1 MEQWKEY
8 RLENFIHFNPTISLK
23 KGTVARKIA
32 MDNLIPHSRK
42 IYSWNI
48 EPYSGGAKFQNGDTI
63 MARITPCLENGKH
76 SYVSILDEGEIA
88 YGSTEYI
95 VMRGINGISNN
106 LFIYY
111 LSQYSKFKNA
121 AVKSMVGSSGRQ
133 RAQVDV
139 LKNLAFNLPGLTEQ
153 KRIADFLSSLD
164 DKIELNRRINDN
176 LEKQAQALFKSWF
189 VDFEPF
195 KDGEFVDSELGMIP
209 KGWRVES
216 LSSLGSIIC
225 GKTPPKSNPE
235 YYNGSIPFVKI
246 PDMHNNIFITK
257 SEDNLSEKG
266 MRYQANKTIP
276 PYSILVSC
284 IATVGLVSMN
294 TKTCQTNQQINAYI
308 PDKDFYRFYLFILL
322 KSMKEYLITL
332 GSGGTATLNV
342 NTSQFSNIKVVVPNA
357 EILVKFSGLV
367 SPIFQNIKLACD
379 ENFALSQLRDTLL
392 PRLMS
397 GELRINELNC

>member
-8 RLENFIHFNPTISLK
+8 RLEDFIHFNPTITLK

-42 IYSWNI
+42 IYSWSI

-111 LSQYSKFKNA
+111 LSHYSKFKNA

-164 DKIELNRRINDN
+164 DKIELNRQINDN
-176 LEKQAQALFKSWF
+176 LEQQAQALFKSWF

-209 KGWRVES
+209 KGWRVGKLSDIADVTMGQSPSGES
-216 LSSLGSIIC
+216 YNENGIGEIFYQGRTEFGDRFPSIRLY
-225 GKTPPKSNPE
+225 TTAPNRMAESN
-235 YYNGSIPFVKI
+235 
-246 PDMHNNIFITK
+246 
-257 SEDNLSEKG
+257 
-266 MRYQANKTIP
+266 
-276 PYSILVSC
+276 SILLSVRAPVGDINVALQKCC
-284 IATVGLVSMN
+284 IGRGLAS
-294 TKTCQTNQQINAYI
+294 INAIDNYYSFV
-308 PDKDFYRFYLFILL
+308 FYTV
-322 KSMKEYLITL
+322 KSMKKDFDVYNGEGTVFGSINKDSLNNMSVIIPTDDIKSNFENIVSKLDNEYR
-332 GSGGTATLNV
+332 LNYNEIV
-342 NTSQFSNIKVVVPNA
+342 NLSN
-357 EILVKFSGLV
+357 
-367 SPIFQNIKLACD
+367 
-379 ENFALSQLRDTLL
+379 LRDTLL

-397 GELRINELNC
+397 GELKINEINC

>member
-8 RLENFIHFNPTISLK
+8 RLEDFIHFNPTISLK

-42 IYSWNI
+42 IYSWSI

-139 LKNLAFNLPGLTEQ
+139 LKNLAFNLPGVTEQ

-164 DKIELNRRINDN
+164 DKIELNRQINDN
-176 LEKQAQALFKSWF
+176 LEQQAQALFNHYF
-189 VDFEPF
+189 VENTELL
-195 KDGEFVDSELGMIP
+195 GEYDEVSLLDIASYTNGLAMQKYRPSEDVTSYLPVMKIKELGQGFTDSNSDICTCNIP
-209 KGWRVES
+209 EIYIINSGDIIFSWSGTLMVKIWCGETAGLNQHLFKVYSES
-216 LSSLGSIIC
+216 YEKWFYYFWTKYHLRKFINIAKDKAVTMGHIKREDLAKSKVILPNQATLQNLNKIFSPIMDSII
-225 GKTPPKSNPE
+225 
-235 YYNGSIPFVKI
+235 
-246 PDMHNNIFITK
+246 NNEIESK
-257 SEDNLSEKG
+257 
-266 MRYQANKTIP
+266 
-276 PYSILVSC
+276 
-284 IATVGLVSMN
+284 
-294 TKTCQTNQQINAYI
+294 QQ
-308 PDKDFYRFYLFILL
+308 
-322 KSMKEYLITL
+322 
-332 GSGGTATLNV
+332 V
-342 NTSQFSNIKVVVPNA
+342 
-357 EILVKFSGLV
+357 
-367 SPIFQNIKLACD
+367 
-379 ENFALSQLRDTLL
+379 QLRDTLL

-397 GELRINELNC
+397 GELKINEINN

>member
-8 RLENFIHFNPTISLK
+8 RLEDFIHFNPTISLK

-42 IYSWNI
+42 IYSWSI

-164 DKIELNRRINDN
+164 DKIELNRQINDN
-176 LEKQAQALFKSWF
+176 LEQQAQALFKSWF

-209 KGWRVES
+209 KGWKIGTLGDIADVSSGKRPPMKQSEMTPDINIPLIGASSVMGFTNEVLYNKAILVIGRVGTHGIVQRFNTPCWPSDNTLVIETTFYEYVNQILRVIDYKS
-216 LSSLGSIIC
+216 LNRGSTQPLITQTDLKNQMVLIPNEKVLC
-225 GKTPPKSNPE
+225 D
-235 YYNGSIPFVKI
+235 YNEIASKAMIKF
-246 PDMHNNIFITK
+246 DF
-257 SEDNLSEKG
+257 NLSEI
-266 MRYQANKTIP
+266 NHLVTI
-276 PYSILVSC
+276 
-284 IATVGLVSMN
+284 
-294 TKTCQTNQQINAYI
+294 
-308 PDKDFYRFYLFILL
+308 
-322 KSMKEYLITL
+322 
-332 GSGGTATLNV
+332 
-342 NTSQFSNIKVVVPNA
+342 
-357 EILVKFSGLV
+357 
-367 SPIFQNIKLACD
+367 
-379 ENFALSQLRDTLL
+379 RDTLL

-397 GELRINELNC
+397 GELKINEINC

>member
-8 RLENFIHFNPTISLK
+8 RLEDFIHFNPTISLK

-42 IYSWNI
+42 IYSWSI

-164 DKIELNRRINDN
+164 DKIELNRQINDN
-176 LEKQAQALFKSWF
+176 LEQQAQALFNHYF
-189 VDFEPF
+189 VENTELL
-195 KDGEFVDSELGMIP
+195 GEYDEVSLLDIASYTNGLAMQKYRPSEDETSYLPVMKIKELGQGFTDSNSDICTCNIP
-209 KGWRVES
+209 EIYIINSGDIIFSWSGTLMVKIWCGETAGLNQHLFKVYSES
-216 LSSLGSIIC
+216 YEKWFYYFWTKYHLRKFINIAKDKAVTMGHIKREDLAKSKVILPNQATLQNLNKIFSPIMNSII
-225 GKTPPKSNPE
+225 
-235 YYNGSIPFVKI
+235 
-246 PDMHNNIFITK
+246 NNEIESK
-257 SEDNLSEKG
+257 
-266 MRYQANKTIP
+266 
-276 PYSILVSC
+276 
-284 IATVGLVSMN
+284 
-294 TKTCQTNQQINAYI
+294 QQ
-308 PDKDFYRFYLFILL
+308 
-322 KSMKEYLITL
+322 
-332 GSGGTATLNV
+332 V
-342 NTSQFSNIKVVVPNA
+342 
-357 EILVKFSGLV
+357 
-367 SPIFQNIKLACD
+367 
-379 ENFALSQLRDTLL
+379 QLRDILL

-397 GELRINELNC
+397 GELKINEINC

>member
-1 MEQWKEY
+1 MEQWIEY
-8 RLENFIHFNPTISLK
+8 RLEDFIHFNPTITLK

-42 IYSWNI
+42 IYSWSI

-106 LFIYY
+106 LFVYY

-164 DKIELNRRINDN
+164 DKIELNRQINDN
-176 LEKQAQALFKSWF
+176 L
-189 VDFEPF
+189 
-195 KDGEFVDSELGMIP
+195 I
-209 KGWRVES
+209 S
-216 LSSLGSIIC
+216 L
-225 GKTPPKSNPE
+225 
-235 YYNGSIPFVKI
+235 V
-246 PDMHNNIFITK
+246 
-257 SEDNLSEKG
+257 
-266 MRYQANKTIP
+266 A
-276 PYSILVSC
+276 
-284 IATVGLVSMN
+284 
-294 TKTCQTNQQINAYI
+294 
-308 PDKDFYRFYLFILL
+308 
-322 KSMKEYLITL
+322 
-332 GSGGTATLNV
+332 
-342 NTSQFSNIKVVVPNA
+342 
-357 EILVKFSGLV
+357 
-367 SPIFQNIKLACD
+367 
-379 ENFALSQLRDTLL
+379 
-392 PRLMS
+392 
-397 GELRINELNC
+397 